1 MINRTVIV
9 GRLTAKPEPKKT
21 NSGKSVT
28 NITIACQRNRDEAD
42 FIPVVVWNQ
51 SADYLCQYGDKG
63 ALVAVDGR
71 ISVRKY
77 TDNAGNQRTATEIIA
92 EAVQLMNAKKEDLYD
107 ELPY

>member
-1 MINRTVIV
+1 MINRVVII
-9 GRLTAKPEPKKT
+9 GRLTKDVEVRKT
-21 NSGKSVT
+21 QSGKSVC
-28 NITIACQRNRDEAD
+28 NITVACQRNKEEVD

-51 SADYLCQYGDKG
+51 PADYLCQYGEKG

-92 EAVQLMNAKKEDLYD
+92 EAVQLMSAKKEDLYD

>member
-1 MINRTVIV
+1 MINRVVII

-51 SADYLCQYGDKG
+51 PADYLCQYGEKG

-92 EAVQLMNAKKEDLYD
+92 DAVQLMPNKKEDLYND
-107 ELPY
+107 LPY